1 MSLSSTQKRSNLLV
15 TQQKRYDWINSTYKR
30 RGVRL
35 RDYQQYGIKWM
46 LRHEEDGHGGLL
58 GDEPGLGKTFQSLAL
73 AISSKGKTLIVVPS
87 SILMQWEQEA
97 IRFSSNEK
105 VYIHHASKRRFSI
118 PEKTK
123 IVLTT
128 PATLLISDRSSR
140 FVDLQSTF
148 WTRIIVDEIHIMKN
162 KSSKISKCL
171 MEMSAQFKWG
181 LTGTP
186 VQNKEKETTNLFR
199 FIHNNRVDD
208 KLNIDLEFMLKNRF
222 LRRTKIDNLDLKT
235 VVCENEMIDFETE
248 EERTFYHKIRKDV
261 REEFMNLELLHNHR
275 QDQAR
280 MFELLIRMRQAS
292 IHPQLV
298 IEGYRRKHN
307 SKKIM
312 KDWTLGTSSKHS
324 ALLKM
329 IDHHPGESS
338 IVFCQFTKEMDI
350 LEPLFREKG
359 LEVARLDGSL
369 SIEKKKRV
377 LDKCQAVPIYENVF
391 SILSKQ
397 NRLCNLPSQ
406 LTNRISSYV
415 KPVDVLLIQIKAG
428 GVGLNLQNFNR
439 IYFTSLDWNPT
450 NEEQAIARAHRMGQ
464 RRQVYVKRL
473 ILEDSENPMSV
484 IDQRIFNIQ
493 YGKRRLAARLL
504 NDDRLLNNGSFKGKR
519 GISRSN
525 YEKLLL

>member
-1 MSLSSTQKRSNLLV
+1 MSLLSTQKTSNLLV
-15 TQQKRYDWINSTYKR
+15 TQQVRYGFIKSAFKR
-30 RGVRL
+30 RGVKL
-35 RDYQQYGIKWM
+35 RNYQQCGIKWM
-46 LRHEEDGHGGLL
+46 LRQEEDGYGGLL
-58 GDEPGLGKTFQSLAL
+58 GDEPGLGKTFQSLSL
-73 AISSKGKTLIVVPS
+73 VISSKGKTLIVVPS
-87 SILMQWEQEA
+87 SILMQWEQDA
-97 IRFSSNEK
+97 IRFSSKEK
-105 VYIHHASKRRFSI
+105 VYVHHASKRRFSI

-140 FVDLQSTF
+140 FVNLQSTF

-171 MEMSAQFKWG
+171 MEMSARFKWG

-199 FIHNNRVDD
+199 FIHNNHVDD

-222 LRRTKIDNLDLKT
+222 LRRTKMDNLELKT
-235 VVCENEMIDFETE
+235 VVFENQIIDFETE

-261 REEFMNLELLHNHR
+261 REEFMNLELSHLSNGQR
-275 QDQAR
+275 QAH
-280 MFELLIRMRQAS
+280 MFELLLRMRQAS

-298 IEGYRRKHN
+298 IEGYRRKHGKN
-307 SKKIM
+307 IM

-324 ALLKM
+324 ALVKM
-329 IDHHPGESS
+329 IDQHPEESS

-397 NRLCNLPSQ
+397 NRLSTLPSQ
-406 LTNRISSYV
+406 LTNRIASYA

-484 IDQRIFNIQ
+484 IDNRIFNIQ

-504 NDDRLLNNGSFKGKR
+504 NDDRLLNNGSFKGNSL
-519 GISRSN
+519 SRKD
-525 YEKLLL
+525 YEKLLM